1 MCGVSSVRCPS
12 LSKGRPGAFN
22 RLSPHSLSSM
32 AETTRRVAILGA
44 GMIGEVHRRAAI
56 LAGAQVLGVMASSPE
71 RSRQVAEEWGV
82 EQAYGSIEEVAESKA
97 DAVHICTPNA
107 SHVSYAVTVMQAGK
121 HVLCEKPLGISL
133 QDARHA
139 AQVAQDTGVVN
150 TMPFAYRFHP
160 MAREMRARVQ
170 DEEFGAINLMHGS
183 YLQDWLLNP
192 KATSWRVDPK
202 AGGPS
207 RAFGDIGSHWCDLLE
222 WMTGD
227 RIARLVA
234 TTSITIKQRPAA
246 TAATFSAAESDA
258 PLVDVQ
264 TEDSA
269 LILFRTQNDIAG
281 SAVISQLSAGRKN
294 RLLIEIDGMHQ
305 SAVFDQ
311 EQPEQLWLGS
321 EASVQLLVR
330 DPNRGS
336 AEQRRLSTLPAGHVQ
351 GYAQCFENYVADSYE
366 AVDAHAGNGEVPE
379 GLPTFADGARAA
391 EICDAVLRSAADG
404 EWVSVGSA

>member
-1 MCGVSSVRCPS
+1 
-12 LSKGRPGAFN
+12 LDK
-22 RLSPHSLSSM
+22 LSPHSLSGM
-32 AETTRRVAILGA
+32 AETAKRVAILGA

-56 LAGAQVLGVMASSPE
+56 LAGAQVLGVMASTPE
-71 RSRQVAEEWGV
+71 RSREVAEVWGI

-97 DAVHICTPNA
+97 DVVHICTPNA
-107 SHVSYAVTVMQAGK
+107 SHVPYAVALMQAGK
-121 HVLCEKPLGISL
+121 HVLCEKPLGVSL
-133 QDARHA
+133 EDARQA
-139 AQVAQDTGVVN
+139 AEVAADTGVVN

-160 MAREMRARVQ
+160 MGREMRSRVQ
-170 DEEFGAINLMHGS
+170 AEEFGAINLIHGS

-207 RAFGDIGSHWCDLLE
+207 RAFGDIGSHWCDLVE
-222 WMTGD
+222 FVTGD
-227 RIARLVA
+227 RIARVVA
-234 TTSITIKQRPAA
+234 TTSITIKQRPAS
-246 TAATFSAAESDA
+246 TAATFSAVESDA

-269 LILFRTQNDIAG
+269 LILFRTANDIAG

-294 RLLIEIDGMHQ
+294 RLWLEVDGMQQ

-311 EQPEQLWLGS
+311 EQPEQLWIGS
-321 EASVQLLVR
+321 EAGAQVLVR
-330 DPNRGS
+330 DPSRGS

-351 GYAQCFENYVADSYE
+351 GYAQCFENYVVDSYT
-366 AVDAHAGNGEVPE
+366 AVDALAGTGQVPE

-391 EICDAVLRSAADG
+391 EICDAMLRSAASG
-404 EWVSVGSA
+404 EWVSVG

>member
-1 MCGVSSVRCPS
+1 
-12 LSKGRPGAFN
+12 LSKGTPPKGFDM
-22 RLSPHSLSSM
+22 LSPHSLSGM
-32 AETTRRVAILGA
+32 ATNNTKRVAILGA

-71 RSRQVAEEWGV
+71 RSREVAESWGV
-82 EQAYGSIEEVAESKA
+82 EQAYGNIDDVAESKA
-97 DAVHICTPNA
+97 EIVHICTPNA
-107 SHVSYAVTVMQAGK
+107 SHVPYAVALMKAGK
-121 HVLCEKPLGISL
+121 HVLCEKPLGVSL
-133 QDARHA
+133 DDARRA
-139 AQVAQDTGVVN
+139 AEVAGGTGVVN
-150 TMPFAYRFHP
+150 TIPFAYRFHP
-160 MAREMRARVQ
+160 MVREMRARVQ
-170 DEEFGAINLMHGS
+170 ADEFGAINLVHGS

-192 KATSWRVDPK
+192 RATSWRVDAK

-207 RAFGDIGSHWCDLLE
+207 RAFGDIGSHWCDFLE
-222 WMTGD
+222 WVTGD

-246 TAATFSAAESDA
+246 TAASFSAAESDA

-269 LILFRTQNDIAG
+269 LIMFRTTNDIAG

-294 RLLIEIDGMHQ
+294 RLWIEVDGMHE

-311 EQPEQLWLGS
+311 EQPEQLWIGS
-321 EASVQLLVR
+321 EAGAQILVR

-336 AEQRRLSTLPAGHVQ
+336 AEQRRLSMLPAGHAQ
-351 GYAQCFENYVADSYE
+351 GYAQCFENYVADSYA
-366 AVDAHAGNGEVPE
+366 AVDAHAGRGQAPD

-391 EICDAVLRSAADG
+391 EICDAMLRSAASG
-404 EWVSVGSA
+404 EWVTVG

>member
-1 MCGVSSVRCPS
+1 M
-12 LSKGRPGAFN
+12 K
-22 RLSPHSLSSM
+22 
-32 AETTRRVAILGA
+32 RVAILGA
-44 GMIGEVHRRAAI
+44 GMIGDVHRRAAT
-56 LAGAQVLGVMASSPE
+56 LAGAQILGVMASTPE

-97 DAVHICTPNA
+97 EIVHICTPNA
-107 SHVSYAVTVMQAGK
+107 SHVGYAVALMEAGK

-133 QDARHA
+133 ADAQHA
-139 AQVAQDTGVVN
+139 AEVAKDTGVIN
-150 TMPFAYRFHP
+150 TIPFAYRFHP

-170 DEEFGAINLMHGS
+170 AEEFGALNLMHGS

-222 WMTGD
+222 WVTGD

-234 TTSITIKQRPAA
+234 TISITIKQRPAS
-246 TAATFSAAESDA
+246 TAATMSAVESDA

-269 LILFRTQNDIAG
+269 LILFRTASDIAG

-294 RLLIEIDGMHQ
+294 RLWMEVDGMHQ
-305 SAVFDQ
+305 SAAFDQ
-311 EQPEQLWLGS
+311 ELGEQLWIGDD
-321 EASVQLLVR
+321 EGARVLVR
-330 DPNRGS
+330 DPNHGS
-336 AEQRRLSTLPAGHVQ
+336 AEQRRLSMLPAGHAQ
-351 GYAQCFENYVADSYE
+351 GYAQCFENYVADSYA
-366 AVDAHAGNGEVPE
+366 AVDARAGHGHLPD
-379 GLPTFADGARAA
+379 GLPTFVDGARAA
-391 EICDAVLRSAADG
+391 EICDAMLRSASSG
-404 EWVSVGSA
+404 EWVNVD

>member
-1 MCGVSSVRCPS
+1 
-12 LSKGRPGAFN
+12 
-22 RLSPHSLSSM
+22 M
-32 AETTRRVAILGA
+32 AVKRVAILGA
-44 GMIGEVHRRAAI
+44 GMIGDVHRRAAM
-56 LAGAQVLGVMASSPE
+56 LAGAQILGVMASTPE

-97 DAVHICTPNA
+97 EIVHICTPNA
-107 SHVSYAVTVMQAGK
+107 SHVGYAVALMEAGK

-133 QDARHA
+133 ADAQHA
-139 AQVAQDTGVVN
+139 TEVAKDTGVIN
-150 TMPFAYRFHP
+150 TIPFAYRFHP

-170 DEEFGAINLMHGS
+170 AEEFGALNLMHGS

-222 WMTGD
+222 WVTGD

-234 TTSITIKQRPAA
+234 TISITIKQRPAS
-246 TAATFSAAESDA
+246 TAATMSAVESDA

-269 LILFRTQNDIAG
+269 LILFRTASDIAG

-294 RLLIEIDGMHQ
+294 RLWMEVDGMHQ
-305 SAVFDQ
+305 SAAFDQ
-311 EQPEQLWLGS
+311 ELGEQLWIGDD
-321 EASVQLLVR
+321 EGARVLVR
-330 DPNRGS
+330 DPNHGS
-336 AEQRRLSTLPAGHVQ
+336 AEQRRLSMLPAGHAQ
-351 GYAQCFENYVADSYE
+351 GYAQCFENYVADSYA
-366 AVDAHAGNGEVPE
+366 AVDARAGHGQLPD
-379 GLPTFADGARAA
+379 GLPTFVDGARAA
-391 EICDAVLRSAADG
+391 EICDAMLRSASSG
-404 EWVSVGSA
+404 EWVNVD

>member
-1 MCGVSSVRCPS
+1 
-12 LSKGRPGAFN
+12 
-22 RLSPHSLSSM
+22 M
-32 AETTRRVAILGA
+32 AVKRVAILGA
-44 GMIGEVHRRAAI
+44 GMIGDVHRRAAM
-56 LAGAQVLGVMASSPE
+56 LAGAQILGVMASTPE

-97 DAVHICTPNA
+97 EIVHICTPNA
-107 SHVSYAVTVMQAGK
+107 SHVGYAVALMEAGK

-133 QDARHA
+133 ADAQHA
-139 AQVAQDTGVVN
+139 AEVAKDTGVIN
-150 TMPFAYRFHP
+150 TIPFAYRFHP

-170 DEEFGAINLMHGS
+170 AEEFGALNLMHGS

-222 WMTGD
+222 WVTGD

-234 TTSITIKQRPAA
+234 TISITIKQRPAS
-246 TAATFSAAESDA
+246 TAATMSAVESDA

-269 LILFRTQNDIAG
+269 LILFRTASDIAG

-294 RLLIEIDGMHQ
+294 RLWMEVDGMHQ
-305 SAVFDQ
+305 SAAFDQ
-311 EQPEQLWLGS
+311 ELGEQLWIGDDEGARVLF
-321 EASVQLLVR
+321 R
-330 DPNRGS
+330 DPNHGS
-336 AEQRRLSTLPAGHVQ
+336 AEQRRLSMLPAGHAQ
-351 GYAQCFENYVADSYE
+351 GYAQCFENYVADSYA
-366 AVDAHAGNGEVPE
+366 AVDARAGHGQLPD
-379 GLPTFADGARAA
+379 GLPTFVDGARAA
-391 EICDAVLRSAADG
+391 EICDAMLRSASSG
-404 EWVSVGSA
+404 EWVNVD

>member
-1 MCGVSSVRCPS
+1 
-12 LSKGRPGAFN
+12 
-22 RLSPHSLSSM
+22 M
-32 AETTRRVAILGA
+32 AMKRVAILGA
-44 GMIGEVHRRAAI
+44 GMIGDVHRRAAT
-56 LAGAQVLGVMASSPE
+56 LAGAQILGVMASTPE

-97 DAVHICTPNA
+97 EIVHICTPNA
-107 SHVSYAVTVMQAGK
+107 SHVGYAVALMEAGK

-133 QDARHA
+133 ADAQHA
-139 AQVAQDTGVVN
+139 AEVAKDTGVIN
-150 TMPFAYRFHP
+150 TIPFAYRFHP

-170 DEEFGAINLMHGS
+170 AEEFGALNLMHGS

-222 WMTGD
+222 WVTGD

-234 TTSITIKQRPAA
+234 TISITIKQRPAS
-246 TAATFSAAESDA
+246 TAATMSAVESDA

-269 LILFRTQNDIAG
+269 LILFRTASDIAG

-294 RLLIEIDGMHQ
+294 RLWMEVDGMHQ
-305 SAVFDQ
+305 SAAFDQ
-311 EQPEQLWLGS
+311 ELGEQLWIGDD
-321 EASVQLLVR
+321 EGARVLVR
-330 DPNRGS
+330 DPNHGS
-336 AEQRRLSTLPAGHVQ
+336 AEQRRLSMLPAGHAQ
-351 GYAQCFENYVADSYE
+351 GYAQCFENYVADSYA
-366 AVDAHAGNGEVPE
+366 AVDARAGHGQLPD

-391 EICDAVLRSAADG
+391 EICDAA
-404 EWVSVGSA
+404 VGVKRRVGQRRLAS

>member
-1 MCGVSSVRCPS
+1 
-12 LSKGRPGAFN
+12 
-22 RLSPHSLSSM
+22 M
-32 AETTRRVAILGA
+32 AETTKRVAILGA

-56 LAGAQVLGVMASSPE
+56 LAGAQVLGVMASTPE
-71 RSRQVAEEWGV
+71 RSRDVAEAWGV
-82 EQAYGSIEEVAESKA
+82 EQAYGSIDEVAESKA
-97 DAVHICTPNA
+97 DVVHICTPNA
-107 SHVSYAVTVMQAGK
+107 SHVPYAVTLMKAGK
-121 HVLCEKPLGISL
+121 HVLCEKPLGVSL
-133 QDARHA
+133 EDARQA
-139 AQVAQDTGVVN
+139 SEVARDTGVVN

-160 MAREMRARVQ
+160 MGREMRAKVQ
-170 DEEFGAINLMHGS
+170 AQEFGSVNLIHGS

-192 KATSWRVDPK
+192 KSTSWRVDPK

-207 RAFGDIGSHWCDLLE
+207 RAFGDIGSHWCDLVE
-222 WMTGD
+222 WVTGD

-246 TAATFSAAESDA
+246 TAASFSAAESDA

-269 LILFRTQNDIAG
+269 LMLFRTANNIAG

-294 RLLIEIDGMHQ
+294 RLWVEVDGMHQ

-311 EQPEQLWLGS
+311 EQPEQLWIGT
-321 EASVQLLVR
+321 EAGAQVLVR
-330 DPNRGS
+330 DPNHGS
-336 AEQRRLSTLPAGHVQ
+336 AEQRRLSTLPAGHPQ
-351 GYAQCFENYVADSYE
+351 GYAQCFENYVADSYA
-366 AVDAHAGNGEVPE
+366 AVDAHAGHGEVPE

-391 EICDAVLRSAADG
+391 EICDAMLRSAASG